1 MNTLC
6 RLLALT
12 LFSLAASAASA
23 AEPTATG
30 ASTTPTP
37 PIPTLHCE
45 IKAVMVCTP
54 DGSCK
59 PGTDAAGMTLPLKVT
74 VDFENSVVAAA
85 DDSGFARTDKFDT
98 VADSANQL
106 MIHGID
112 GAFSWQLVLASQSE
126 AASMTF
132 ASRELIADRLRHLH
146 QQINQGRGARGN
158 QFYPAPRLPQLQSA

>member
-6 RLLALT
+6 RLLALI

-23 AEPTATG
+23 EEPTSTG
-30 ASTTPTP
+30 AAASPA

-59 PGTDAAGMTLPLKVT
+59 PGSDAAGMTLPLKIT

-98 VADSANQL
+98 VADAANQL

-112 GAFSWQLVLASQSE
+112 GAYSWQLVLANQSE

-132 ASRELIADRLRHLH
+132 ASADSSLSGFGTCT
-146 QQINQGRGARGN
+146 NK
-158 QFYPAPRLPQLQSA
+158 

>member
-1 MNTLC
+1 MNTLY

-12 LFSLAASAASA
+12 IFSLAASLASA
-23 AEPTATG
+23 EEPTSTG
-30 ASTTPTP
+30 ASTAATA

-85 DDSGFARTDKFDT
+85 DDTGYARTDKFDT
-98 VADSANQL
+98 VADAANQL

-112 GAFSWQLVLASQSE
+112 GAYSWQLVMANQSE

-132 ASRELIADRLRHLH
+132 SSADSSLTGFGTCT
-146 QQINQGRGARGN
+146 NK
-158 QFYPAPRLPQLQSA
+158 